1 MWFRR
6 IWKESTVTYE
16 PPIIII
22 NETTQSPISILS
34 DTSKNFFMDVTNKTV
49 SFEIS
54 RFLSTSKIGIQQ

>member
-34 DTSKNFFMDVTNKTV
+34 DTSENFFMDVTNKTV
-49 SFEIS
+49 SF
-54 RFLSTSKIGIQQ
+54 KILDF